1 MSGNI
6 QADGNITAAGKGQ
19 VCIPTASKNTQF
31 RKLKNSGSNTICFD
45 CPNTRP
51 TWASTTYGVFLCLD
65 CSAAHRSMGVHLT
78 FVRSVDLDEWT
89 QRQIDAMRI
98 GGNDNAKKFFRKHG
112 YGEKYTSKA
121 AVAYRAE
128 LSKLVEAEAAKRG
141 EGSADAS
148 SSAAAG
154 GNLFDN
160 ADATMKKSLEDEAR
174 ARVDAARSNGGAT
187 GSSSAG
193 VLQPSAK
200 LASQMTGAK
209 GKLVTPTGTPAATPP
224 ASGGVKGGLL
234 KPPSNGPKL
243 VLRKPG
249 TSTASSRLFKK
260 TSTASTASRL
270 RVNKITTPASTSS
283 ISDDAF
289 EDVETTQKN
298 IEDSKKKEEE
308 DKKRQQEEDE
318 ALAKQLQNELNGLGG
333 ATSTQAAAMSSSSS
347 LANETAPKM
356 SAMEENMAKLSA
368 MNDDFFSGL

>member
-1 MSGNI
+1 
-6 QADGNITAAGKGQ
+6 
-19 VCIPTASKNTQF
+19 
-31 RKLKNSGSNTICFD
+31 
-45 CPNTRP
+45 
-51 TWASTTYGVFLCLD
+51 
-65 CSAAHRSMGVHLT
+65 MGVHLT

-112 YGEKYTSKA
+112 CTDFHTKTEKKYTSKA

-148 SSAAAG
+148 SSAAASAAG

-347 LANETAPKM
+347 LANETAVPPTPTSTPASGVIVQPPKPKM

>member
-1 MSGNI
+1 
-6 QADGNITAAGKGQ
+6 
-19 VCIPTASKNTQF
+19 
-31 RKLKNSGSNTICFD
+31 
-45 CPNTRP
+45 
-51 TWASTTYGVFLCLD
+51 
-65 CSAAHRSMGVHLT
+65 MGVHLT

-112 YGEKYTSKA
+112 CTDFHTKTEKKYTSKA

-128 LSKLVEAEAAKRG
+128 LSKMVEAEAVKRG

-174 ARVDAARSNGGAT
+174 ARVDAARSNGGAA
-187 GSSSAG
+187 GSMSAG

-200 LASQMTGAK
+200 LASQMTGTK
-209 GKLVTPTGTPAATPP
+209 GKLVTPTGTPSATPP
-224 ASGGVKGGLL
+224 ASGGLKTGALL
-234 KPPSNGPKL
+234 KPPSNNGPKL
-243 VLRKPG
+243 ILRKPG
-249 TSTASSRLFKK
+249 TTTSSSRLFKK

-270 RVNKITTPASTSS
+270 RVNKITTPSSTSS

-289 EDVETTQKN
+289 ENVETTQKN
-298 IEDSKKKEEE
+298 IEESKKKEEE
-308 DKKRQQEEDE
+308 DKKRQQEEDA
-318 ALAKQLQNELNGLGG
+318 ALARQLQNELNGLGRQ
-333 ATSTQAAAMSSSSS
+333 ATASPAKETSMPPTPTSTPASGIVAPQPPK
-347 LANETAPKM
+347 PKM
-356 SAMEENMAKLSA
+356 SAMEESMAKLSA

>member
-1 MSGNI
+1 
-6 QADGNITAAGKGQ
+6 
-19 VCIPTASKNTQF
+19 
-31 RKLKNSGSNTICFD
+31 
-45 CPNTRP
+45 
-51 TWASTTYGVFLCLD
+51 
-65 CSAAHRSMGVHLT
+65 MGVHLT

-112 YGEKYTSKA
+112 CTDFHTKTEKKYTSKA

-128 LSKLVEAEAAKRG
+128 LSKLVEAEAVKRG

-148 SSAAAG
+148 SSAAAAG

-160 ADATMKKSLEDEAR
+160 ADATMKKSFEDEAR
-174 ARVDAARSNGGAT
+174 ARVDAARSNGGAV
-187 GSSSAG
+187 GSLSAG

-209 GKLVTPTGTPAATPP
+209 GKLVTPTGTPSATPP
-224 ASGGVKGGLL
+224 ASGGLKGGLL
-234 KPPSNGPKL
+234 KPPSNNGPKL

-249 TSTASSRLFKK
+249 TATASSRLFKK
-260 TSTASTASRL
+260 TSTTSTASRL

-283 ISDDAF
+283 ISDEAF

-298 IEDSKKKEEE
+298 IEESKKKEEE
-308 DKKRQQEEDE
+308 DKKRQQEEDA
-318 ALAKQLQNELNGLGG
+318 ALAMQLQNELNGLGG
-333 ATSTQAAAMSSSSS
+333 ATTSSTSQV
-347 LANETAPKM
+347 NETSVPATPTSTPASGIVAQPPKPKM

-368 MNDDFFSGL
+368 MNDDFFSGF

>member
-1 MSGNI
+1 
-6 QADGNITAAGKGQ
+6 
-19 VCIPTASKNTQF
+19 
-31 RKLKNSGSNTICFD
+31 
-45 CPNTRP
+45 
-51 TWASTTYGVFLCLD
+51 
-65 CSAAHRSMGVHLT
+65 MGVHLT

-112 YGEKYTSKA
+112 CTDFHTKTEKKYTSKA

-128 LSKLVEAEAAKRG
+128 LSKLVEAEAVKRG
-141 EGSADAS
+141 EGSVDAS
-148 SSAAAG
+148 SSTAAAG
-154 GNLFDN
+154 GSLLDN
-160 ADATMKKSLEDEAR
+160 ADAIMKKTLEDEAR
-174 ARVDAARSNGGAT
+174 ARVDAARTNGAAG
-187 GSSSAG
+187 GSASAG
-193 VLQPSAK
+193 VLQPTAK
-200 LASQMTGAK
+200 LASQMAGAK
-209 GKLVTPTGTPAATPP
+209 GKLATPTGTPAPTPP
-224 ASGGVKGGLL
+224 TSGGVKSGLL

-243 VLRKPG
+243 VLRKPA

-260 TSTASTASRL
+260 TSTASSASRL

-298 IEDSKKKEEE
+298 IEESKKKEEE

-333 ATSTQAAAMSSSSS
+333 ASSTPAQETTVPPTPTSTPASGIIAQQPPK
-347 LANETAPKM
+347 PKM
-356 SAMEENMAKLSA
+356 TAMEENMAKLSA

>member
-1 MSGNI
+1 
-6 QADGNITAAGKGQ
+6 
-19 VCIPTASKNTQF
+19 
-31 RKLKNSGSNTICFD
+31 
-45 CPNTRP
+45 
-51 TWASTTYGVFLCLD
+51 
-65 CSAAHRSMGVHLT
+65 MGVHLT

-112 YGEKYTSKA
+112 CTDFHTKTEKKYTSKA

-128 LSKLVEAEAAKRG
+128 LSKMVEAEAVKRG
-141 EGSADAS
+141 EGSANAS
-148 SSAAAG
+148 TSAAAAAG
-154 GNLFDN
+154 GNNLFDN

-174 ARVDAARSNGGAT
+174 ARVDAARSSNGGAT
-187 GSSSAG
+187 GSLSAG

-209 GKLVTPTGTPAATPP
+209 GKLVTPTGTPSATPP
-224 ASGGVKGGLL
+224 ASGGLKTGGLL
-234 KPPSNGPKL
+234 KPPANNGPKL

-249 TSTASSRLFKK
+249 TTTASSRLFKK
-260 TSTASTASRL
+260 TSTSSTASRL

-298 IEDSKKKEEE
+298 IEESKKKEKE
-308 DKKRQQEEDE
+308 DKKRQQEEDA
-318 ALAKQLQNELNGLGG
+318 ALARQLQNELNGLGG
-333 ATSTQAAAMSSSSS
+333 QATTSSSPAKDTSLPPTPTSTPASGIVAPQPPK
-347 LANETAPKM
+347 PKM